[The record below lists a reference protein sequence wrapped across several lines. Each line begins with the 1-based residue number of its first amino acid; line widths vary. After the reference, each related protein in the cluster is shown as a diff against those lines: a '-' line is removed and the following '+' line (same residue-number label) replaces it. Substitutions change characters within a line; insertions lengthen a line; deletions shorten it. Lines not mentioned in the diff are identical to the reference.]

1 MTTLANTTTPTDR
14 PCVHVV
20 DDDPGVR
27 QGLRFLFETIGHTV
41 RTYSSV
47 ADFLAVVEPDPR
59 GCLVLDVR
67 MPGES
72 GLDLLDRADARGL
85 RLPIVMLTGHGD
97 VPMAVRAMK
106 AGAVE
111 FLSKPCADQVLIEAI
126 ARALSLDERQREQ
139 RRARESARAKL
150 GRLTPREREVLEH
163 IVAGKSNKQTGA
175 TLGIAEKTVE
185 VHRASL
191 MTKLACQT
199 LPDLVRAW
207 ILATGNLQPSGA
219 APHAQAEHA
228 A

>member
-1 MTTLANTTTPTDR
+1 MSTPAL
-14 PCVHVV
+14 PNSQPQAVHVV

-27 QGLRFLFETIGHTV
+27 QGLRFLLETVGHSV

-47 ADFLAVVEPDPR
+47 ADFLSVGGPEAR

-72 GLDLLDRADARGL
+72 GLDLLERAEQRGL
-85 RLPIVMLTGHGD
+85 RMPIIMLTGHGD

-111 FLSKPCADQVLIEAI
+111 FLSKPCPDQVLIEAI
-126 ARALSLDERQREQ
+126 ARALALDERQREQ
-139 RRARESARAKL
+139 RRVRESTQARM

-175 TLGIAEKTVE
+175 ALGIAEKTVE

-191 MTKLACQT
+191 MTKLACQS

-207 ILATGNLQPSGA
+207 ILATGNL
-219 APHAQAEHA
+219 APHAPASAGHA